1 MYLENQIGKKP
12 SFSSLTEKGE
22 DDMASKFNERVCV
35 GFDENNPMKQIN
47 DSIAHGVHQL
57 DTNIKMNSILNY
69 DRMVDAFANSGLVVQ
84 FNNREVGRMVREY
97 T

>member
-1 MYLENQIGKKP
+1 MRDQVGK
-12 SFSSLTEKGE
+12 FIAQG
-22 DDMASKFNERVCV
+22 VWV